1 MVEKEDK
8 IWSLIAYFLS
18 RLRLHSLRK
27 VSFFSDELLA
37 EAEKRQGNKTI
48 SRFRKLALS
57 RFHNFK

>member
-18 RLRLHSLRK
+18 HLRLHSLRK

-37 EAEKRQGNKTI
+37 EAETRQGNKSI
-48 SRFRKLALS
+48 SRFWKLALVS
-57 RFHNFK
+57 IS

>member
-1 MVEKEDK
+1 MLQKENK
-8 IWSLIAYFLS
+8 IWSLTGYFLS
-18 RLRLHSLRK
+18 RLHLHSLRK

-48 SRFRKLALS
+48 SRFLKLALS

>member
-1 MVEKEDK
+1 MVAKEDK

-37 EAEKRQGNKTI
+37 EAEKRQGNKSI
-48 SRFRKLALS
+48 SRFRKLPLVS
-57 RFHNFK
+57 IS